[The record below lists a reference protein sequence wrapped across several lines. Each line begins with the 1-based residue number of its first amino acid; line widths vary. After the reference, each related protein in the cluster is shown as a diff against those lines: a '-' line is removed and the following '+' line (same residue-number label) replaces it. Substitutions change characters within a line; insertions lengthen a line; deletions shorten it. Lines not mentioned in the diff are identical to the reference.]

1 MYINRGSKPSHTVNL
16 LLLCMIICVLL
27 GAIYSIYLL
36 FHSNA
41 SKVFKKMFMS
51 FCTSSRKL
59 FIFESA
65 WCGPFGGTHLKGVS
79 RGRGCRHL
87 NPLPADKA
95 NPMEPFSEMLVSTN

>member
-51 FCTSSRKL
+51 FCTLSRKL
-59 FIFESA
+59 FRVGMV
-65 WCGPFGGTHLKGVS
+65 WTLWRNPFKRSKSWSWVQT
-79 RGRGCRHL
+79 
-87 NPLPADKA
+87 P
-95 NPMEPFSEMLVSTN
+95 

>member
-1 MYINRGSKPSHTVNL
+1 MQAKFL
-16 LLLCMIICVLL
+16 KKCLCLSVHRRENFL
-27 GAIYSIYLL
+27 
-36 FHSNA
+36 
-41 SKVFKKMFMS
+41 
-51 FCTSSRKL
+51 
-59 FIFESA
+59 ESA